1 MRHQTFPWSRAAAA
15 AAPVLVGLLVSLLGA
30 CAALPLPPAPE
41 TTLVLQ
47 RPVVLLGEV
56 HDNAAQHRL
65 RLAAFERW
73 LAGGARPA
81 LVMEQFD
88 RDRQAEIDALRSR
101 TPPPDAD
108 ALIAAVGARGWD
120 WALYRPYIALALQ
133 HGLPIVAAN
142 VSREQARL
150 VMREGL
156 APHGFDAAVPPE
168 LLARLGREIEASHCG
183 ALDAAMAARMAL
195 GQVAR
200 DQAMA
205 RAVDAQAEGG
215 RAVLLLAGN
224 GHVRIDAGAP
234 RWLSPATRSRSEAI
248 GVLEADPGQAPD
260 PAELAQFDRVVF
272 TAVQQRSDPCLDM
285 LRPTKKPG

>member
-1 MRHQTFPWSRAAAA
+1 VHGLLHALVLPVAAALLVACSGPGGALDRAAA
-15 AAPVLVGLLVSLLGA
+15 
-30 CAALPLPPAPE
+30 PE
-41 TTLVLQ
+41 LVL
-47 RPVVLLGEV
+47 RGPVVLLGEV

-81 LVMEQFD
+81 LVLEQFD
-88 RDRQAEIDALRSR
+88 RERQAEIDALRAR

-133 HGLPIVAAN
+133 HDLPIVAAN
-142 VSREQARL
+142 VSREQARK

-156 APHGFDAAVPPE
+156 AAHGFEPAVPPG

-183 ALDAAMAARMAL
+183 ALDTTMAERMAL

-205 RAVDAQAEGG
+205 RAVEAQAQAG

-224 GHVRIDAGAP
+224 GHVRVDAGAP
-234 RWLSPATRSRSEAI
+234 RWLSAATRARSVAI
-248 GVLEADPGQAPD
+248 GVLETEPGQPPD
-260 PAELAQFDRVVF
+260 AAELAQFDRVV
-272 TAVQQRSDPCLDM
+272 TTPVQQRGDPCSGM
-285 LRPTKKPG
+285 KRPG